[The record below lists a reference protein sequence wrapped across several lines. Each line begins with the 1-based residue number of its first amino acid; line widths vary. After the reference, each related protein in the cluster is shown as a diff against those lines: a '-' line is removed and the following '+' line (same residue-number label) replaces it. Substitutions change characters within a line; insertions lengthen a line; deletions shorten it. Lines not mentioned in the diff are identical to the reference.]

1 MSENKKKNI
10 ELNIAI
16 GLAVLL
22 LIAVVVIFTKNTS
35 REERTS
41 AEKEIQAPAQ
51 KKEPTAFKP
60 QFSEFESDR
69 SWEEPISEISEN
81 ISDHKED
88 LEQEEEM
95 PEIMSLQDL
104 PLDSIQPGEKI
115 PQKQGSQET
124 LEPSFSTQPS
134 VEDVKKLQQK
144 GLIIY

>member
-35 REERTS
+35 REERPS
-41 AEKEIQAPAQ
+41 AVKETQAPAQ
-51 KKEPTAFKP
+51 KKEPVAIKS
-60 QFSEFESDR
+60 QFSELEADR

-81 ISDHKED
+81 ISDYKEGF
-88 LEQEEEM
+88 EPEEEI

-104 PLDSIQPGEKI
+104 PLDSIQPDEKI
-115 PQKQGSQET
+115 PRKQGPQET
-124 LEPSFSTQPS
+124 LEPSFNTQPS

>member
-16 GLAVLL
+16 GLAALL

-35 REERTS
+35 REERPS
-41 AEKEIQAPAQ
+41 AEKETQAPVQ
-51 KKEPTAFKP
+51 KKEPVAIKS
-60 QFSEFESDR
+60 QFFELEADR

-81 ISDHKED
+81 ISGHKKDFEP
-88 LEQEEEM
+88 EEEI

-104 PLDSIQPGEKI
+104 PLDSIQPDGKT
-115 PQKQGSQET
+115 PQKQESQET
-124 LEPSFSTQPS
+124 WKPSFSTQPS